1 MFQSETNKDDALD
14 KQELPRAIVVSSE
27 PVVQCETWVR
37 ARLIEMLLR
46 DTDGPSPNLAP
57 KLDQYLDLL
66 TRIAT
71 VRDEPL
77 ADCLYAGVWAI
88 GLARAEGIQVDHIF
102 ANRVRAL
109 VDLILA
115 ETPKGPGVE
124 PQQTKRSAIR
134 QHRTRNRT
142 KKENLNKG

>member
-1 MFQSETNKDDALD
+1 MFQSETNESDVLD
-14 KQELPRAIVVSSE
+14 KQDLPRAIVISSE

-37 ARLIEMLLR
+37 ARLLEMLLR
-46 DTDGPSPNLAP
+46 DTDEPSPDLAAS
-57 KLDQYLDLL
+57 LDQYLDLL
-66 TRIAT
+66 TRLAT
-71 VRDEPL
+71 ARDVSL

-115 ETPKGPGVE
+115 ETPKAQCVE
-124 PQQTKRSAIR
+124 FPQTKRSASR
-134 QHRTRNRT
+134 PHRTRNRT
-142 KKENLNKG
+142 KRENLNKG

>member
-1 MFQSETNKDDALD
+1 MFQSETNESDVLD
-14 KQELPRAIVVSSE
+14 KQDLPSAIVISSE

-37 ARLIEMLLR
+37 ARLLEMLLR
-46 DTDGPSPNLAP
+46 DTDGPSPDLAAR
-57 KLDQYLDLL
+57 LDQYLDLL

-71 VRDEPL
+71 VRDESL
-77 ADCLYAGVWAI
+77 ADSLYAGVWAI

-115 ETPKGPGVE
+115 ETPKAQCVE
-124 PQQTKRSAIR
+124 FQQTKRSASR
-134 QHRTRNRT
+134 PHRTRNRT
-142 KKENLNKG
+142 KRENLNKG

>member
-1 MFQSETNKDDALD
+1 MFQSETNESDVLD
-14 KQELPRAIVVSSE
+14 KQDLPRAIVISSE

-37 ARLIEMLLR
+37 ARLLEMLLR
-46 DTDGPSPNLAP
+46 DTDVPSADLAAR
-57 KLDQYLDLL
+57 LDQYLDLL

-71 VRDEPL
+71 VRDESL
-77 ADCLYAGVWAI
+77 ADCLYAGVWAL

-109 VDLILA
+109 VDLILV
-115 ETPKGPGVE
+115 ETRKAQCVE
-124 PQQTKRSAIR
+124 SQQTKRSASR
-134 QHRTRNRT
+134 PHRTRNRT